1 MSVGFTAAVH
11 ESMVQLSGIQ
21 TVASDQNIE
30 MGKNRR
36 SKDSEDCQKFFEW
49 IEVRNPFNM
58 VDDNLH
64 SLSTGCISIKG
75 KEKVNCDDAENVGKK
90 IQSQLDDVVFTEAKF
105 LKKDLL
111 VPLDHLT
118 NEPLDVDSKDLVS
131 VNPTLL
137 FTRLAAIAERE
148 ENVEQ
153 FFDYELNHQAL
164 SLFKNG
170 LMRKPDK
177 AALKKSLLP
186 EKDATTMN
194 VAQMQHVLDGGALL
208 HRVPWSKGTRFDE
221 VAKAYVSYVR
231 RHYGKARIVFDG
243 YEDPMSIKASE
254 HIRRSSKGSS
264 RNINV
269 IPDNNVPYSK
279 ERFLS
284 NNHNKSQLIDLLKR
298 SFQAEGHTVKVC
310 RGVADA
316 LIVKDAL
323 ECAERKDVVVVADD
337 TDVAVMLLY
346 HWKENLHDIY
356 LLQENTG
363 KCWSIKQSS
372 NKIKDIKDH
381 LLFIHAWSGCDST
394 SAIYNKGKTSFLN
407 LVRKSKKMQSAAE
420 IMTNTWTEKSKIG
433 EVSISIFVDLYGGKD
448 RSSLRQLRYTKYKQ
462 MLSDG
467 LIEPEKLPPS
477 ERSAYY
483 HGLRV
488 HLQIMQWLLM
498 DEDDTTFKP
507 IEWGWNQ
514 SVGYL

>member
-1 MSVGFTAAVH
+1 MITYTHCQPAVYPSKERIKSIAMMPRMSG
-11 ESMVQLSGIQ
+11 
-21 TVASDQNIE
+21 
-30 MGKNRR
+30 RR
-36 SKDSEDCQKFFEW
+36 SK
-49 IEVRNPFNM
+49 
-58 VDDNLH
+58 
-64 SLSTGCISIKG
+64 
-75 KEKVNCDDAENVGKK
+75 VNWMMLFSRRRK
-90 IQSQLDDVVFTEAKF
+90 I

-111 VPLDHLT
+111 VPLDDLT
-118 NEPLDVDSKDLVS
+118 NEPLDVDSKDPVS

-221 VAKAYVSYVR
+221 VAKAYESYVR

-254 HIRRSSKGSS
+254 HIRRPSKGSS

-310 RGVADA
+310 RGDADA

-420 IMTNTWTEKSKIG
+420 MTQYLDRKI
-433 EVSISIFVDLYGGKD
+433 EDRRSLISIFVDF
-448 RSSLRQLRYTKYKQ
+448 YTKYKQ

-467 LIEPEKLPPS
+467 WIEPEKLPPS

-488 HLQIMQWLLM
+488 YLQIMQWLLM

-514 SVGYL
+514 SVGYLKPAKANGNRQTGSST